1 MLNVARRL
9 GLSRSPGIAPHQ
21 PSLLGRRRL
30 VRNDPVKVLREALS
44 ETAPTSLTS
53 MTAALEAIIERGLWK
68 LSKPFES
75 FGDFAAALPPDG
87 LGVRSLDPLRL
98 LRHALL
104 NAGYFREW
112 TEVLERVI
120 RPRGRPRKKL
130 VNDEDFEPFYS
141 IPTAATARDR
151 LLLALKRDHPE
162 HFAAVCALELSPRA
176 AAIQAGLIAEGSSRY
191 GGACNIV
198 AAAAL
203 NERAQGRLLCDLF
216 QALSANAQCALI
228 ARAIEPR
235 LGFGLA
241 ERWRED
247 LARSSGS

>member
-9 GLSRSPGIAPHQ
+9 GLSRSPGIEPNQ
-21 PSLLGRRRL
+21 QSLLGRRRL

-44 ETAPTSLTS
+44 AMASTSLSS
-53 MTAALEAIIERGLWK
+53 MTAALEAIIEGGLWQ
-68 LSKPFES
+68 LNKPFES
-75 FGDFAAALPPDG
+75 FGDFAVALPPDG

-104 NAGYFREW
+104 TAGYILQW
-112 TEVLERVI
+112 TEVLERTV

-130 VNDEDFEPFYS
+130 ANDEDFEPFYTIS
-141 IPTAATARDR
+141 TAATARDR

-162 HFAAVCALELSPRA
+162 HFAAVCALKLSPRA
-176 AAIQAGLIAEGSSRY
+176 AALQAGVIAVGPSRY

-203 NERAQGRLLCDLF
+203 NKHAQGRLLCQLF
-216 QALSANAQCALI
+216 QAVSRDAQCALI
-228 ARAIEPR
+228 ARTLEPR

-241 ERWRED
+241 ERWRHGD
-247 LARSSGS
+247 